1 MFEVELKGG
10 QYNRKLWLQKIIFKN
25 SMFDDIYLRY
35 IQLRTLH
42 RRFFTNNILF
52 KMRIKDSPL
61 CNFCNEHEDSNEH
74 MLIECDKVKS
84 LWLEVERW
92 ISEIGVVNYLINDRI
107 IILGELQKAHWVNA
121 VILLTK
127 KTIFNARVNIT
138 IPTMESIKNQVK
150 TLYRY
155 EKYKYTLCDRED
167 KLEQRWGILLDYFEE

>member
-1 MFEVELKGG
+1 MGNITESYDFK
-10 QYNRKLWLQKIIFKN
+10 KSFSKI

-35 IQLRTLH
+35 IQFRTLH

-107 IILGELQKAHWVNA
+107 IILGEFQKAHWVNA

-127 KTIFNARVNIT
+127 KTIFNARVNNT
-138 IPTMESIKNQVK
+138 NPTMESIKNQVK
-150 TLYRY
+150 NLYRY
-155 EKYKYTLCDRED
+155 MKNSNTHCVIERTNWNK
-167 KLEQRWGILLDYFEE
+167 RWGILLDYFEE